1 MHRLVYFVL
10 ALLVATSTGCGSDN
24 SSPATPTGPSSIT
37 PTRIMSLS
45 GNLAFGPVNVG
56 SSREMT
62 ITVANTGTAP
72 LTVSGMTASGGFVE
86 HSNVSWSSG
95 VIAAGSSQN
104 VTVRF
109 EPKSPGTFN
118 GTFTVNGDHT
128 GGSNT
133 LPISAVG
140 AGVTAS
146 GRWSGRYI
154 VERCDG
160 TGSIQDLFCSANRGL
175 YPVGTS
181 LPIDLVLTQNGSSVS
196 GTAYFGQISGV
207 VTGAVSQ
214 AGTLTLQGS
223 AQSGGLAIT
232 ITNWNTPIN
241 GSSMTGVIGFN
252 VGSNGLAGVAA
263 ITARLSNVTR

>member
-10 ALLVATSTGCGSDN
+10 TVLAVASAGCGSDSN
-24 SSPATPTGPSSIT
+24 SPSTPTGPSSST
-37 PTRIMSLS
+37 PTRVMSLS
-45 GNLAFGPVNVG
+45 GSLAFGPVNVG

-62 ITVANTGTAP
+62 ITIANSGTAP
-72 LTVSGMTASGGFVE
+72 LTISGMTASGGFVE
-86 HSNVSWSSG
+86 HSTVSWRSG

-109 EPKSPGTFN
+109 EPKSPGTYN

-128 GGSNT
+128 GGGNT

-140 AGVTAS
+140 AGVTAA
-146 GRWSGRYI
+146 GTWSGRYV

-160 TGSIQDLFCSANRGL
+160 TGSVQDLFCSANRGL

-181 LPIDLVLTQNGSSVS
+181 LPLDLVLIQTGSNVS

-207 VTGAVSQ
+207 VTGVVSQ
-214 AGTLTLQGS
+214 AGTLTLHGS
-223 AQSGGLAIT
+223 AQSGGLGIT

-241 GSSMTGVIGFN
+241 GSSMTGLIGFN
-252 VGSNGLAGVAA
+252 VGSNSLPGVAA
-263 ITARLSNVTR
+263 ITARLSNLTR